1 MSGVD
6 NDLVVIRPHI
16 PAADGRR
23 RSMTRFQL
31 FSAALILS
39 ATMAGTMTSQVFA
52 QEAIQEPGNY
62 AFFHPNG
69 DLLHA
74 NSPSP
79 APDAMA
85 MMPAGGGK
93 MGRHHIAH
101 VAAKRADRY
110 SAQ

>member
-1 MSGVD
+1 
-6 NDLVVIRPHI
+6 
-16 PAADGRR
+16 
-23 RSMTRFQL
+23 MTRFKS
-31 FSAALILS
+31 FSVALILS
-39 ATMAGTMTSQVFA
+39 ATMAGTVASQVFA

-85 MMPAGGGK
+85 MLPTGSGK
-93 MGRHHIAH
+93 VARHPMAHH

>member
-1 MSGVD
+1 
-6 NDLVVIRPHI
+6 
-16 PAADGRR
+16 
-23 RSMTRFQL
+23 MTRFKL

-39 ATMAGTMTSQVFA
+39 ATMAATVASQAFA

-62 AFFHPNG
+62 AFFHPDG

-85 MMPAGGGK
+85 MIPAGK
-93 MGRHHIAH
+93 MARHHVAH
-101 VAAKRADRY
+101 VVKRADRY

>member
-1 MSGVD
+1 
-6 NDLVVIRPHI
+6 
-16 PAADGRR
+16 
-23 RSMTRFQL
+23 MTRFKL
-31 FSAALILS
+31 FSAAVILS
-39 ATMAGTMTSQVFA
+39 AAMAETMASQVFA

-62 AFFHPNG
+62 AFFHPDG

-85 MMPAGGGK
+85 MMPAGSASAV
-93 MGRHHIAH
+93 RHHIARH
-101 VAAKRADRY
+101 VAARRADRY

>member
-1 MSGVD
+1 
-6 NDLVVIRPHI
+6 
-16 PAADGRR
+16 
-23 RSMTRFQL
+23 MTRFKL

-39 ATMAGTMTSQVFA
+39 ATMAAAVASQAFA

-62 AFFHPNG
+62 AFFHPDG

-74 NSPSP
+74 NAPSP

-85 MMPAGGGK
+85 MIPAGSGK
-93 MGRHHIAH
+93 LVRHHMAHH
-101 VAAKRADRY
+101 VAIKRAERY

>member
-1 MSGVD
+1 
-6 NDLVVIRPHI
+6 
-16 PAADGRR
+16 
-23 RSMTRFQL
+23 MTRFKL
-31 FSAALILS
+31 FSAALIVS
-39 ATMAGTMTSQVFA
+39 ATMAGQVFA

-85 MMPAGGGK
+85 MMPAGSGK
-93 MGRHHIAH
+93 VVRHHMEH
-101 VAAKRADRY
+101 FVAKRADRY
-110 SAQ
+110 SAR

>member
-1 MSGVD
+1 
-6 NDLVVIRPHI
+6 
-16 PAADGRR
+16 
-23 RSMTRFQL
+23 MTRFKL

-39 ATMAGTMTSQVFA
+39 ATMAATVASQAFA

-62 AFFHPNG
+62 AFFHPDG

-85 MMPAGGGK
+85 MIPAGK
-93 MGRHHIAH
+93 MGRHHVAH
-101 VAAKRADRY
+101 VGKRADRY

>member
-1 MSGVD
+1 
-6 NDLVVIRPHI
+6 
-16 PAADGRR
+16 
-23 RSMTRFQL
+23 MTRFKL

-39 ATMAGTMTSQVFA
+39 ATMAGTMASQVFA

-62 AFFHPNG
+62 AFFNPNG

-74 NSPSP
+74 NSPSR

-85 MMPAGGGK
+85 MIPAGSAK
-93 MGRHHIAH
+93 VVRHHMAHH
-101 VAAKRADRY
+101 VAIKRADRY

>member
-1 MSGVD
+1 
-6 NDLVVIRPHI
+6 
-16 PAADGRR
+16 
-23 RSMTRFQL
+23 MTRFKL
-31 FSAALILS
+31 FSAAVVLS
-39 ATMAGTMTSQVFA
+39 ATMAAAMANQVFA

-74 NSPSP
+74 NSPSA

-85 MMPAGGGK
+85 MIPAGSAK
-93 MGRHHIAH
+93 MVRHHVVHH
-101 VAAKRADRY
+101 VAIKRADRY

>member
-1 MSGVD
+1 
-6 NDLVVIRPHI
+6 
-16 PAADGRR
+16 
-23 RSMTRFQL
+23 MTRFKL

-39 ATMAGTMTSQVFA
+39 ATMASQGFA

-85 MMPAGGGK
+85 MMPAGSGK
-93 MGRHHIAH
+93 MVRHRVEH

>member
-1 MSGVD
+1 
-6 NDLVVIRPHI
+6 
-16 PAADGRR
+16 
-23 RSMTRFQL
+23 MTRFKL
-31 FSAALILS
+31 FGAALILS
-39 ATMAGTMTSQVFA
+39 ATMAGTMASQVSA

-62 AFFHPNG
+62 AFFHPDG

-74 NSPSP
+74 NAPSA

-85 MMPAGGGK
+85 MIPAGSAK
-93 MGRHHIAH
+93 MGRHHVAH

>member
-1 MSGVD
+1 
-6 NDLVVIRPHI
+6 
-16 PAADGRR
+16 
-23 RSMTRFQL
+23 MTRFKL

-39 ATMAGTMTSQVFA
+39 TTMAGQVFA

-62 AFFHPNG
+62 AFFNPNG

-74 NSPSP
+74 NSPSR

-85 MMPAGGGK
+85 MIPAGK
-93 MGRHHIAH
+93 MGRHHVAH
-101 VAAKRADRY
+101 VVKRADRY

>member
-1 MSGVD
+1 
-6 NDLVVIRPHI
+6 
-16 PAADGRR
+16 
-23 RSMTRFQL
+23 MTRFKL

-39 ATMAGTMTSQVFA
+39 ATMAAAVASQAFA

-62 AFFHPNG
+62 AFFHPDG

-74 NSPSP
+74 NAPSP

-85 MMPAGGGK
+85 MIPAGK
-93 MGRHHIAH
+93 MGRHHVAH
-101 VAAKRADRY
+101 VVNRADRY

>member
-1 MSGVD
+1 
-6 NDLVVIRPHI
+6 
-16 PAADGRR
+16 
-23 RSMTRFQL
+23 MTRFKL
-31 FSAALILS
+31 FSALILS
-39 ATMAGTMTSQVFA
+39 AAMTATVASQAFA

-62 AFFHPNG
+62 AFFHPDG

-74 NSPSP
+74 NSPSA

-85 MMPAGGGK
+85 MIPAGSAK
-93 MGRHHIAH
+93 MVRHHVAH

>member
-1 MSGVD
+1 
-6 NDLVVIRPHI
+6 
-16 PAADGRR
+16 
-23 RSMTRFQL
+23 MTRFKL
-31 FSAALILS
+31 FSAALIVS
-39 ATMAGTMTSQVFA
+39 TTMAGTMTSQVSA

-74 NSPSP
+74 NAPSP

-85 MMPAGGGK
+85 MIPAGSAK
-93 MGRHHIAH
+93 VVRHHMAHH
-101 VAAKRADRY
+101 VAIKRADRY

>member
-1 MSGVD
+1 
-6 NDLVVIRPHI
+6 
-16 PAADGRR
+16 
-23 RSMTRFQL
+23 MTRFKL
-31 FSAALILS
+31 FSAAVILS
-39 ATMAGTMTSQVFA
+39 AAMAGTMASQVSA

-74 NSPSP
+74 NSPSS

-85 MMPAGGGK
+85 MIPAVSGK
-93 MGRHHIAH
+93 MARHHVAHH
-101 VAAKRADRY
+101 VAIKRADRY

>member
-1 MSGVD
+1 
-6 NDLVVIRPHI
+6 
-16 PAADGRR
+16 
-23 RSMTRFQL
+23 MTRFKS
-31 FSAALILS
+31 FGVALILS
-39 ATMAGTMTSQVFA
+39 ATMASQAFA

-85 MMPAGGGK
+85 MMPAGSAK
-93 MGRHHIAH
+93 MVRHPVEHH

>member
-1 MSGVD
+1 
-6 NDLVVIRPHI
+6 
-16 PAADGRR
+16 
-23 RSMTRFQL
+23 MTRFKL

-39 ATMAGTMTSQVFA
+39 ATMAGTVAGQA

-62 AFFHPNG
+62 AFFHPDG

-74 NSPSP
+74 NSPSA

-85 MMPAGGGK
+85 MIPAGSGK
-93 MGRHHIAH
+93 MARHHVAH

-110 SAQ
+110 GAQ

>member
-1 MSGVD
+1 
-6 NDLVVIRPHI
+6 
-16 PAADGRR
+16 
-23 RSMTRFQL
+23 MTRFKL
-31 FSAALILS
+31 FSAALIVS
-39 ATMAGTMTSQVFA
+39 ATMAAGQGFA

-85 MMPAGGGK
+85 MMPADSAK
-93 MGRHHIAH
+93 MVRHHMEHH
-101 VAAKRADRY
+101 VAIKRADRY
-110 SAQ
+110 GEQ

>member
-1 MSGVD
+1 
-6 NDLVVIRPHI
+6 
-16 PAADGRR
+16 
-23 RSMTRFQL
+23 MTRFKL

-39 ATMAGTMTSQVFA
+39 ATMAAAVASQAFA

-62 AFFHPNG
+62 AFFHPDG

-74 NSPSP
+74 NAPSP

-85 MMPAGGGK
+85 MIPAGSAK
-93 MGRHHIAH
+93 MARHHMAHH
-101 VAAKRADRY
+101 VAIKRAERY

>member
-1 MSGVD
+1 
-6 NDLVVIRPHI
+6 
-16 PAADGRR
+16 
-23 RSMTRFQL
+23 MTRFKL

-39 ATMAGTMTSQVFA
+39 AAMAGQVVA

-62 AFFHPNG
+62 AFFHPDG

-74 NSPSP
+74 NSPSA

-85 MMPAGGGK
+85 MIPAGSAK
-93 MGRHHIAH
+93 MVRHHMAHH

-110 SAQ
+110 SAE

>member
-1 MSGVD
+1 
-6 NDLVVIRPHI
+6 
-16 PAADGRR
+16 
-23 RSMTRFQL
+23 MTRFKL
-31 FSAALILS
+31 FSAALIVS
-39 ATMAGTMTSQVFA
+39 ATMAGQVFA

-85 MMPAGGGK
+85 MIPAGSAK
-93 MGRHHIAH
+93 AVRHHLEHH
-101 VAAKRADRY
+101 VAIKRADRY
-110 SAQ
+110 GEQ

>member
-1 MSGVD
+1 MPDLD
-6 NDLVVIRPHI
+6 NDLVARWPHI

-23 RSMTRFQL
+23 RSMTRFKL
-31 FSAALILS
+31 FSAALMLS
-39 ATMAGTMTSQVFA
+39 VAMATSVFA

-74 NSPSP
+74 GSASP
-79 APDAMA
+79 ASDAMA
-85 MMPAGGGK
+85 MMPAGSGK
-93 MGRHHIAH
+93 MVRHHMAHH
-101 VAAKRADRY
+101 VAIKRADRY

>member
-1 MSGVD
+1 
-6 NDLVVIRPHI
+6 
-16 PAADGRR
+16 
-23 RSMTRFQL
+23 MTRFKL

-39 ATMAGTMTSQVFA
+39 ATMAAAVASQASA

-85 MMPAGGGK
+85 MIPAGSASAV
-93 MGRHHIAH
+93 RHHMAHH
-101 VAAKRADRY
+101 VAIKRTDRY
-110 SAQ
+110 GEQ

>member
-1 MSGVD
+1 
-6 NDLVVIRPHI
+6 
-16 PAADGRR
+16 
-23 RSMTRFQL
+23 MTRFKL
-31 FSAALILS
+31 FSTALILS
-39 ATMAGTMTSQVFA
+39 ATMAGTMTGQVFA

-85 MMPAGGGK
+85 MMPAGSAK
-93 MGRHHIAH
+93 VVRHPMAHH
-101 VAAKRADRY
+101 VAAKRGDRY
-110 SAQ
+110 GAQ

>member
-1 MSGVD
+1 
-6 NDLVVIRPHI
+6 
-16 PAADGRR
+16 
-23 RSMTRFQL
+23 MTRFKL

-39 ATMAGTMTSQVFA
+39 ATMAATSQVVA

-62 AFFHPNG
+62 AFFHPDG

-74 NSPSP
+74 NAPSA

-85 MMPAGGGK
+85 MIPAGSGK
-93 MGRHHIAH
+93 LVRHHMAHH
-101 VAAKRADRY
+101 VAIKRAERY

>member
-1 MSGVD
+1 
-6 NDLVVIRPHI
+6 
-16 PAADGRR
+16 
-23 RSMTRFQL
+23 MTRFKL
-31 FSAALILS
+31 FSAVLILS
-39 ATMAGTMTSQVFA
+39 ATMAGQAFA

-85 MMPAGGGK
+85 MMPAGSGK
-93 MGRHHIAH
+93 MGRHHMAHH
-101 VAAKRADRY
+101 VAAKRAGRY
-110 SAQ
+110 SAE